1 MQCML
6 LPQFPCLVVGR
17 YHSACAIPNIFPPT
31 HQAICDSQALY
42 AISNFTLPPTL
53 TGPFAALHLPPRPFA
68 TPGTVCTV
76 SEITLPVQQAFCSS
90 LPAHKAFCYSQDPLY
105 CFQIHFPPP
114 RQSSALHPP
123 NRLFVNLGTIYM
135 LIHFNYNSLHLLT
148 LNSLLPP
155 TLATTSLSFMWRLN
169 S

>member
-1 MQCML
+1 MLFPISFHQPTRPFATPRHCML
-6 LPQFPCLVVGR
+6 FPISLCPQPRLGLLQLSTC
-17 YHSACAIPNIFPPT
+17 
-31 HQAICDSQALY
+31 
-42 AISNFTLPPTL
+42 
-53 TGPFAALHLPPRPFA
+53 PPRPFA
-68 TPGTVCTV
+68 TPGTVCTI